1 MRRIL
6 FTHAHLVVDG
16 NKEYLDGALLVN
28 GETIEDVFVDSSNI
42 KKELGEYEEVNLQ
55 GKIVMPGFFD
65 THTHGVYGVEF
76 NKASKDDINKASEVY
91 AKHGATSFFTTL
103 TNNDTLK
110 DELVLL
116 SDVDGDNARL
126 LGIHLEGPFISR
138 QSKGVLEDKYIYNP
152 SKEKLEEIL
161 DCSNKIK
168 QMTVAPELNNV
179 EEVIDELNK
188 RNIRP
193 MFGHS
198 KATSK
203 DTDGKDFGGFTHLFN
218 AMSGFNHRDLGL
230 VNVAF
235 NDNDKYAEL
244 ICDSHHVDVSVLKI
258 AMKCLRRD
266 RIIMISDSIAMAG
279 IEDGEFIFENEL
291 CYKEGTLSIRKKDGR
306 IAGSAGFISDGI
318 KVMASAGASL
328 TDLLLMTSLN
338 AYRHYNLDQRFG
350 SLVKGKYADIVI
362 LDNDLNVVETFVR
375 GKMIHA

>member
-91 AKHGATSFFTTL
+91 AKHGTTSFFTTL

-138 QSKGVLEDKYIYNP
+138 QSKGVLEDKYIYDP

-203 DTDGKDFGGFTHLFN
+203 DTDGKDFRGFTHLFN

-279 IEDGEFIFENEL
+279 TEDGEFIFENEL
-291 CYKEGTLSIRKKDGR
+291 CYKEGTLSIRKKDRR